1 MSKNAFSLL
10 SDSINQKLAALGIR
24 EPTAV
29 QNEIIPRILEK
40 KKVIFQSETGT
51 GKTFAYLLPL
61 IQMYMDASDD
71 GVKADDCNAAS
82 GAGAARNTAD
92 GVKKVDCN
100 APSGEG
106 AVTKIADEVKNVDCN
121 APSGAGATT
130 TASNDVQKSE
140 DCKSPSGEG
149 AAKSTADGVKII
161 IAAPTFELASQ
172 INQAAKQITDKKTA
186 LFIGGA
192 PIKRQIETLKEK
204 PFLVIG
210 TPARLVE
217 LIRLKKL
224 KLNNL
229 KAIVFDETDRLVR
242 KELFEETDA
251 LRLLVPKESQVIACT
266 ATLNRQTKIFFAGI
280 ENVLLPPEDVLRKRI
295 THWAIYA
302 ESRDKI
308 EMLRKFIAASNYEKI
323 LIFTSRADQVEN
335 IYSKLR
341 FKKIDCMALHAKADK
356 QLRKAA
362 IDKFR
367 SGKCKILITSDL
379 AARGLD
385 IANISHV
392 VQMDLPEDEDFFI
405 HRSGRTARA
414 GKSGINVVI
423 GDEYEM
429 RKYAALEKKLG
440 IVVYPKEIYGGKIV
454 APGEN

>member
-1 MSKNAFSLL
+1 MLYFSRMKNAFTLL
-10 SDSINQKLAALGIR
+10 SENLKHKLESLEIK

-40 KKVIFQSETGT
+40 KNVIFQSETGT

-61 IQMYMDASDD
+61 IQNY
-71 GVKADDCNAAS
+71 
-82 GAGAARNTAD
+82 
-92 GVKKVDCN
+92 
-100 APSGEG
+100 GEG
-106 AVTKIADEVKNVDCN
+106 DDEGT
-121 APSGAGATT
+121 SF
-130 TASNDVQKSE
+130 DVRILI
-140 DCKSPSGEG
+140 
-149 AAKSTADGVKII
+149 V
-161 IAAPTFELASQ
+161 APTFELASQ
-172 INQAAKQITDKKTA
+172 INQAAKQITEKKTA

-224 KLNNL
+224 KINTL

-242 KELFEETDA
+242 KELFEESDA
-251 LRLLVPKESQVIACT
+251 LRLLVPKETQVIACT
-266 ATLNRQTKIFFAGI
+266 ATLNKQTKIFFAGI
-280 ENVLLPPEDVLRKRI
+280 ENVVLPAEDVLRKRI

-302 ESRDKI
+302 ENRDKI
-308 EMLRKFIAASNYEKI
+308 EMLRKFIAACDFQKI

-335 IYSKLR
+335 IYSKLKY
-341 FKKIDCMALHAKADK
+341 KKIDCMALHAKADK

-414 GKSGINVVI
+414 GKTGINVVI

-429 RKYAALEKKLG
+429 RKFAALEKKLG
-440 IVVYPKEIYGGKIV
+440 IVVYPKEIYDGKIV
-454 APGEN
+454 APGEV

>member
-1 MSKNAFSLL
+1 MLYFSSMKNAFTLL
-10 SDSINQKLAALGIR
+10 SENLNQKLTELGIK
-24 EPTAV
+24 EATAV
-29 QNEIIPRILEK
+29 QNEIIPRMLEK
-40 KKVIFQSETGT
+40 KNVIFQSETGT

-61 IQMYMDASDD
+61 IQNYGEKDD
-71 GVKADDCNAAS
+71 GLSADV
-82 GAGAARNTAD
+82 RILI
-92 GVKKVDCN
+92 V
-100 APSGEG
+100 
-106 AVTKIADEVKNVDCN
+106 
-121 APSGAGATT
+121 
-130 TASNDVQKSE
+130 
-140 DCKSPSGEG
+140 
-149 AAKSTADGVKII
+149 
-161 IAAPTFELASQ
+161 APTFELASQ
-172 INQAAKQITDKKTA
+172 INQAAKQITEKKTA

-192 PIKRQIETLKEK
+192 PIKRQIETLKEN
-204 PFLVIG
+204 PFLIIG

-224 KLNNL
+224 KISGL

-242 KELFEETDA
+242 KELFEESDA
-251 LRLLVPKESQVIACT
+251 LRLLVPKETQVIACT
-266 ATLNRQTKIFFAGI
+266 ATLNKQTKIFFAGI
-280 ENVLLPPEDVLRKRI
+280 ENVVLPAEDVLRKRI

-302 ESRDKI
+302 ENRDKI
-308 EMLRKFIAASNYEKI
+308 ETLRKFIAACDYQKI

-335 IYSKLR
+335 IYTKLR
-341 FKKIDCMALHAKADK
+341 FKKVDCMALHAKADK

-392 VQMDLPEDEDFFI
+392 IQMDLPEDEDFFI

-414 GKSGINVVI
+414 GKSGIIVVI

-440 IVVYPKEIYGGKIV
+440 IVVYPKEIFDGKIV
-454 APGEN
+454 APGEV

>member
-1 MSKNAFSLL
+1 M
-10 SDSINQKLAALGIR
+10 
-24 EPTAV
+24 
-29 QNEIIPRILEK
+29 
-40 KKVIFQSETGT
+40 
-51 GKTFAYLLPL
+51 
-61 IQMYMDASDD
+61 
-71 GVKADDCNAAS
+71 
-82 GAGAARNTAD
+82 
-92 GVKKVDCN
+92 
-100 APSGEG
+100 
-106 AVTKIADEVKNVDCN
+106 
-121 APSGAGATT
+121 
-130 TASNDVQKSE
+130 
-140 DCKSPSGEG
+140 
-149 AAKSTADGVKII
+149 
-161 IAAPTFELASQ
+161 
-172 INQAAKQITDKKTA
+172 
-186 LFIGGA
+186 
-192 PIKRQIETLKEK
+192 
-204 PFLVIG
+204 IG

-224 KLNNL
+224 KLNDL

-242 KELFEETDA
+242 KELFEESDA

-280 ENVLLPPEDVLRKRI
+280 ENVVLPAEDVLRKRI
-295 THWAIYA
+295 SHWAIYA

-308 EMLRKFIAASNYEKI
+308 ETLRKFIAASNYEKI

-440 IVVYPKEIYGGKIV
+440 IVVYPKEIYNGKIV

>member
-1 MSKNAFSLL
+1 MLYFISMNENAFELL
-10 SDSINQKLAALGIR
+10 SEEINKKLFGLGITK
-24 EPTAV
+24 PTAV
-29 QNEIIPRILEK
+29 QNEIIPKILNK
-40 KKVIFQSETGT
+40 KNVLFQSETGT

-61 IQMYMDASDD
+61 IQNYGSQKNAEDDDVGASSDA
-71 GVKADDCNAAS
+71 GVS
-82 GAGAARNTAD
+82 
-92 GVKKVDCN
+92 
-100 APSGEG
+100 
-106 AVTKIADEVKNVDCN
+106 
-121 APSGAGATT
+121 
-130 TASNDVQKSE
+130 
-140 DCKSPSGEG
+140 
-149 AAKSTADGVKII
+149 II

-192 PIKRQIETLKEK
+192 PVKRQIETLKEK

-224 KLNNL
+224 KVANL
-229 KAIVFDETDRLVR
+229 KAVVFDETDRLVR

-251 LRLLVPKESQVIACT
+251 LRLCLPRELQVIACT
-266 ATLNRQTKIFFAGI
+266 ATISKQTRIFFGGI
-280 ENVLLPPEDVLRKRI
+280 ENVVMPQEDVLRKRI
-295 THWAIYA
+295 SHWAIYA

-308 EMLRKFIAASNYEKI
+308 ETLRKFISACDYEKI
-323 LIFTSRADQVEN
+323 LVFTSRSDQVEN

-362 IDKFR
+362 IDNFR

-392 VQMDLPEDEDFFI
+392 IQMDLPEDEDFFI

-414 GKSGINVVI
+414 GKTGINLVI

>member
-1 MSKNAFSLL
+1 MLYFSSMKNAFTLL
-10 SDSINQKLAALGIR
+10 SENLNQKLTELGIK
-24 EPTAV
+24 EAAAV
-29 QNEIIPRILEK
+29 QNEIIPRILDK
-40 KKVIFQSETGT
+40 KNVIFQSETGT

-61 IQMYMDASDD
+61 IQNYGEKDD
-71 GVKADDCNAAS
+71 GLSADV
-82 GAGAARNTAD
+82 RILI
-92 GVKKVDCN
+92 V
-100 APSGEG
+100 
-106 AVTKIADEVKNVDCN
+106 
-121 APSGAGATT
+121 
-130 TASNDVQKSE
+130 
-140 DCKSPSGEG
+140 
-149 AAKSTADGVKII
+149 
-161 IAAPTFELASQ
+161 APTFELASQ
-172 INQAAKQITDKKTA
+172 INQAAKQITEKKTA

-224 KLNNL
+224 KISGL

-242 KELFEETDA
+242 KELFEESDA
-251 LRLLVPKESQVIACT
+251 LRLLVPKETQVIACT
-266 ATLNRQTKIFFAGI
+266 ATLNKQTKIFFAGI
-280 ENVLLPPEDVLRKRI
+280 ENVVLPAEDVLRKRI

-302 ESRDKI
+302 ENRDKI
-308 EMLRKFIAASNYEKI
+308 ETLRKFIAACDYQKI

-335 IYSKLR
+335 IYTKLR
-341 FKKIDCMALHAKADK
+341 FKKVDCMALHAKADK

-392 VQMDLPEDEDFFI
+392 IQMDLPEDEDFFI

-440 IVVYPKEIYGGKIV
+440 IVVYPKEIFDGKIV
-454 APGEN
+454 VPGEV

>member
-1 MSKNAFSLL
+1 MLYFSRMKNAFTLL
-10 SDSINQKLAALGIR
+10 SENLNHKLESLEIK

-40 KKVIFQSETGT
+40 KNVIFQSETGT

-61 IQMYMDASDD
+61 IQNYGESDD
-71 GVKADDCNAAS
+71 
-82 GAGAARNTAD
+82 
-92 GVKKVDCN
+92 
-100 APSGEG
+100 EG
-106 AVTKIADEVKNVDCN
+106 TSC
-121 APSGAGATT
+121 
-130 TASNDVQKSE
+130 DVRILI
-140 DCKSPSGEG
+140 
-149 AAKSTADGVKII
+149 V
-161 IAAPTFELASQ
+161 APTFELASQ
-172 INQAAKQITDKKTA
+172 INQAAKQITEKKTA

-224 KLNNL
+224 KINAL

-242 KELFEETDA
+242 KELFEESDA
-251 LRLLVPKESQVIACT
+251 LRLLVPKETQVIACT
-266 ATLNRQTKIFFAGI
+266 ATLNKQTKIFFAGI
-280 ENVLLPPEDVLRKRI
+280 ENVVLPAEDVLRKRI

-302 ESRDKI
+302 ENRDKI
-308 EMLRKFIAASNYEKI
+308 EMLRKFIAACDFQKI

-335 IYSKLR
+335 IYSKLK
-341 FKKIDCMALHAKADK
+341 FKKVDCMALHAKADK

-392 VQMDLPEDEDFFI
+392 IQMDLPEDEDFFI

-414 GKSGINVVI
+414 GKTGINVVI

-440 IVVYPKEIYGGKIV
+440 IVVYPKEIYDGKIV
-454 APGEN
+454 APGA

>member
-1 MSKNAFSLL
+1 MLYFSRMKNAFTLL
-10 SDSINQKLAALGIR
+10 SENLKHKLESLEIK

-40 KKVIFQSETGT
+40 KNVIFQSETGT

-61 IQMYMDASDD
+61 IQNY
-71 GVKADDCNAAS
+71 
-82 GAGAARNTAD
+82 
-92 GVKKVDCN
+92 
-100 APSGEG
+100 GEG
-106 AVTKIADEVKNVDCN
+106 DDEGT
-121 APSGAGATT
+121 SF
-130 TASNDVQKSE
+130 DVRILI
-140 DCKSPSGEG
+140 
-149 AAKSTADGVKII
+149 V
-161 IAAPTFELASQ
+161 APTFELASQ
-172 INQAAKQITDKKTA
+172 INQAAKQITEKKTA

-224 KLNNL
+224 KINTL

-242 KELFEETDA
+242 KELFEESDA
-251 LRLLVPKESQVIACT
+251 LRLLVPKETQVIACT
-266 ATLNRQTKIFFAGI
+266 ATLNKQTKIFFAGI
-280 ENVLLPPEDVLRKRI
+280 ENVVLPAEDVLRKRI

-302 ESRDKI
+302 ENRDKI
-308 EMLRKFIAASNYEKI
+308 EMLRKFIAACDFQKI

-335 IYSKLR
+335 IYSKLKY
-341 FKKIDCMALHAKADK
+341 KKIDCMALHAKADK

-414 GKSGINVVI
+414 GKNGINVVI

-429 RKYAALEKKLG
+429 RKFAALEKKLG
-440 IVVYPKEIYGGKIV
+440 IVVYPKEIFDGKIV
-454 APGEN
+454 APGEV

>member
-1 MSKNAFSLL
+1 MLYFSRMKNAFTLL
-10 SDSINQKLAALGIR
+10 SENLNHKLESLEIK

-40 KKVIFQSETGT
+40 KNVIFQSETGT

-61 IQMYMDASDD
+61 IQNY
-71 GVKADDCNAAS
+71 
-82 GAGAARNTAD
+82 
-92 GVKKVDCN
+92 
-100 APSGEG
+100 GEG
-106 AVTKIADEVKNVDCN
+106 DDEGT
-121 APSGAGATT
+121 SF
-130 TASNDVQKSE
+130 DVRILI
-140 DCKSPSGEG
+140 
-149 AAKSTADGVKII
+149 V
-161 IAAPTFELASQ
+161 APTFELASQ
-172 INQAAKQITDKKTA
+172 INQAAKQITEKKTA

-224 KLNNL
+224 KINTL

-242 KELFEETDA
+242 KELFEESDA
-251 LRLLVPKESQVIACT
+251 LRLLVPKETQVIACT
-266 ATLNRQTKIFFAGI
+266 ATLNKQTKIFFAGI
-280 ENVLLPPEDVLRKRI
+280 ENVVLPAEDVLRKRI

-302 ESRDKI
+302 ENRDKI
-308 EMLRKFIAASNYEKI
+308 EMLRKFIAACDFQKI

-335 IYSKLR
+335 IYSKLKY
-341 FKKIDCMALHAKADK
+341 KKIDCMALHAKADK

-414 GKSGINVVI
+414 GKTGINIVI

-429 RKYAALEKKLG
+429 RKFAALEKKLG
-440 IVVYPKEIYGGKIV
+440 IVVYPKEIFDGKIV
-454 APGEN
+454 APGEV